1 MSRWGKCPDGKAS
14 LTPEKGE
21 RKGTLSRKN
30 LKIAVQLWEKSL
42 DEANGESP
50 SKVCPLEEPH
60 ITGSTISHYS
70 RSWAGGHLGG
80 CGLRTSTRCSILVD
94 SKWWHLE
101 AISQRLSE

>member
-21 RKGTLSRKN
+21 REGTLSRKN

-42 DEANGESP
+42 DDANGESP

-60 ITGSTISHYS
+60 YHWLYYFSLFSVMGWGPPG
-70 RSWAGGHLGG
+70 RM
-80 CGLRTSTRCSILVD
+80 
-94 SKWWHLE
+94 
-101 AISQRLSE
+101 